1 MKNQLHTLRVITIVF
16 ALALLSF
23 SAQVFAGSLSGK
35 VTKSGAGTPVVG
47 ALVSAQS
54 SSFSYSTVTDGNGD
68 YYMWVTPGIY
78 TLKASKELFCT
89 TTITG
94 VAQDEVKN
102 VELVF
107 NHFNFIG
114 GSYYNSTWWDQY
126 IFEAKFAA
134 GLDLHAG
141 DEIGVFDGGLCV
153 GLIIL
158 DGPVNQYYQPKLTA
172 FATLS
177 DGSAGYVV
185 GHESVYKC
193 YTTAGVQALGTA
205 VRSNPWGGTPY
216 MLNPFPTG
224 NPYSVDN
231 LTFTSPAV
239 VDVDVHATAFT
250 GGADLVGVS
259 VTIGGVTKTTGAG
272 GLLTSHFSLYQG
284 VYPVTAVLSGYNTFN
299 GTMTVPASGPYVFPA
314 VLYTSSTTISGR
326 ITSSDG
332 VTGLG
337 GAAVSAV
344 ATSGG
349 GTASSTTTAGDGSYT
364 LYCTTGGTYNITAS
378 LATYTTG
385 TKTGVVV
392 ATGSNIN
399 GQNIVLTIGSPWL
412 TPTGD
417 PDNTWTIYLQNV
429 TFGNFVMVSGDELA
443 IFDGSNLCG
452 KFVLNGGLAV
462 NPYQNEMVV
471 YLTPTGLPAAG
482 GHAFTFK
489 AWRANSNETMTL
501 ISSQTFTT
509 TSSYDPPPNVFP
521 GVSNLYSIL
530 DIKFGYAAPETSQ
543 NITLLAGVNWIS
555 SYVTN
560 NVVHS
565 SSAPSVDPMDID
577 NLSYIAGIVK
587 PTNFT
592 VVKNSIGIT
601 YNGHVA
607 DGGVGPGILILNNKE
622 GYSFDMVTGPHTL
635 VFHGPLCSPTDPII
649 IDNSAPGGSPIR
661 QFIPY
666 LQTYSLPATSALS
679 SILSAPPSGYGSVD
693 WVKDDQGRMIRF
705 LGGVWVNNIGSLNPG
720 KGYQVQVPNLPLAA
734 GKMKLTYSGFKSDES
749 VNDENDIPTHFIVH
763 GDAANWIYTI
773 YLDVTS
779 FNPGDEIAAFDGDQL
794 VGATKLVANGGTY
807 KNAIPVFH
815 QLTDRI
821 GFQTGHPIILKGY
834 DAQLNK
840 EVKVY
845 YTLMPIK
852 GSNPWLAPVYPA
864 GDAKYSLAAITRYGV
879 GFDDPVSASVNV
891 YPNPAH
897 DMLKV
902 VGNQRIDKVALL
914 SVLGQTVLTKNID
927 GQEAQLNVSGFV
939 SGIYILQITMNGQI
953 ITKKVFIN

>member
-16 ALALLSF
+16 ALALLSL

-78 TLKASKELFCT
+78 TLKVSKELFCT
-89 TTITG
+89 TTIAG

-107 NHFNFIG
+107 NHFGFIG

-134 GLDLHAG
+134 GLDLQAG
-141 DEIGVFDGGLCV
+141 DEIGVFDGGKCV

-158 DGPVNQYYQPKLTA
+158 DGPINQYYQPKLTA

-185 GHESVYKC
+185 GNESVYKC
-193 YTTAGVQALGTA
+193 YTTAGVQAVGTA

-231 LTFTSPAV
+231 LTFASPTI
-239 VDVDVHATAFT
+239 VDVDVHTTLF
-250 GGADLVGVS
+250 GGGDLVGVS

-272 GLLTSHFSLYQG
+272 GLLISHFSLYQG

-299 GTMTVPASGPYVFPA
+299 GTMTVPASGPYVFDA
-314 VLYTSSTTISGR
+314 VLHTASTTISGR
-326 ITSSDG
+326 ITTSDG
-332 VTGLG
+332 VTGIA

-349 GTASSTTTAGDGSYT
+349 GTASSTTTAVDGSYT
-364 LYCTTGGTYNITAS
+364 LSCTTGGTYNVSAAK
-378 LATYTTG
+378 ATYTTG

-392 ATGSNIN
+392 TTGSNIN

-417 PDNTWTIYLQNV
+417 PDNTWTIYLSNV

-443 IFDGSNLCG
+443 IFDGANLCG
-452 KFVLNGGLAV
+452 KFVLNGGIAV

-509 TSSYDPPPNVFP
+509 TASYDPPPNVFP

-530 DIKFGYAAPETSQ
+530 DIKFGYAAPETNQ
-543 NITLLAGVNWIS
+543 NITLQAGVNWIS

-560 NVVHS
+560 NVRHGS
-565 SSAPSVDPMDID
+565 SLPATDPMDID
-577 NLSYIAGIVK
+577 NLCYIAGIDK
-587 PTNFT
+587 TPNF
-592 VVKNSIGIT
+592 NSIRNSAAIN
-601 YNGHVA
+601 YYGHGA
-607 DGGVGPGILILNNKE
+607 GPGQGPGIITLNNKE

-649 IDNSAPGGSPIR
+649 INNSAGLSPVR

-679 SILSAPPSGYGSVD
+679 SILSAPPSGYDAVD
-693 WVKDDQGRMIRF
+693 WVKDDMGRMVRF

-720 KGYQVQVPNLPLAA
+720 KGYQVQVPT
-734 GKMKLTYSGFKSDES
+734 GGEMKLTYSGFKSDES

-821 GFQTGHPIILKGY
+821 GFETGHPIILKGY
-834 DAQLNK
+834 DAQMNK

-852 GSNPWLAPVYPA
+852 GANPWLAPVYPA
-864 GDAKYSLAAITRYGV
+864 GDAKYSLAAISRYGT
-879 GFDDPVSASVNV
+879 GFEDVMNSSVVV

-902 VGNQRIDKVALL
+902 VGNQMIDKVALL
-914 SVLGQTVLTKNID
+914 SVLGQTVLSKNVAGI
-927 GQEAQLNVSGFV
+927 ETQLNVSGFTA
-939 SGIYILQITMNGQI
+939 GIYILQITMNGQVV
-953 ITKKVFIN
+953 TKKVFIN

>member
-1 MKNQLHTLRVITIVF
+1 MKNHVHKLRVLAIVF
-16 ALALLSF
+16 TLAFISLA
-23 SAQVFAGSLSGK
+23 AQVFAGSLSGK

-54 SSFSYSTVTDGNGD
+54 PSFSYSTVTDAEGN

-78 TLKASKELFCT
+78 TLKVSKELFCT

-94 VAQDEVKN
+94 VAQDEVKD
-102 VELVF
+102 VALVF
-107 NHFNFIG
+107 NHFGFIG

-134 GLDLHAG
+134 GLDLQAG

-239 VDVDVHATAFT
+239 VDVDIHATAFT

-284 VYPVTAVLSGYNTFN
+284 VYPVTAVLAGYNTLN
-299 GTMTVPASGPYVFPA
+299 TTMTVPAAGPYVFDA
-314 VLYTSSTTISGR
+314 VLHTSSTTISGR
-326 ITSSDG
+326 ITTSDG
-332 VTGLG
+332 VTGIA
-337 GAAVSAV
+337 GAAVTAV

-349 GTASSTTTAGDGSYT
+349 GTASSTTTAVDGSYT
-364 LYCTTGGTYNITAS
+364 LYCTTGGTYNVSAAK
-378 LATYTTG
+378 ATYTTG

-392 ATGSNIN
+392 TTGSNIN

-417 PDNTWTIYLQNV
+417 PDNTWTIYLASV

-443 IFDGSNLCG
+443 IFDGANLCG
-452 KFVLNGGLAV
+452 KFVLNGGLSN

-501 ISSQTFTT
+501 ISSQTFSPTA
-509 TSSYDPPPNVFP
+509 SYDPPPNNFP
-521 GVSNLYSIL
+521 VTNNLYSIL
-530 DIKFGYAAPETSQ
+530 DIKFGYAAPETTQ
-543 NITLLAGVNWIS
+543 NITLQAGQNWIS

-560 NVVHS
+560 NYT
-565 SSAPSVDPMDID
+565 DP
-577 NLSYIAGIVK
+577 L
-587 PTNFT
+587 FL
-592 VVKNSIGIT
+592 
-601 YNGHVA
+601 A
-607 DGGVGPGILILNNKE
+607 DGGTASMTMDVDNLCFLSGIGTADISSIRNSAGNIYYGHLPGAGHGPGAIPALNNKE
-622 GYSFDMVTGPHTL
+622 GYSFNMAAGPRTL

-649 IDNSAPGGSPIR
+649 VDNSAFGSAVR

-679 SILSAPPSGYGSVD
+679 SILSAPPVGYDAVD
-693 WVKDDQGRMIRF
+693 WVKDDLGRMIRF

-720 KGYQVQVPNLPLAA
+720 KGYQVQVPANK
-734 GKMKLTYSGFKSDES
+734 KMNLTYSGFKSTES
-749 VNDENDIPTHFIVH
+749 VNDENDIPTHFVVH

-779 FNPGDEIAAFDGDQL
+779 FNPGDEIAAFDGDVL
-794 VGATKLVANGGTY
+794 IGATKLVANGGTY

-821 GFQTGHPIILKGY
+821 GFQTGNPIILKAF

-852 GSNPWLAPVYPA
+852 GANPWMAPIYPA
-864 GDAKYSLAAITRYGV
+864 GDAKYSLAAISRYGV
-879 GFDDPVSASVNV
+879 GFDDPSSASVSV

-902 VGNQRIDKVALL
+902 VGNQTIDKVTLL
-914 SVLGQTVLTKNID
+914 SVIGQTVLTKNVS
-927 GQEAQLNVSGFV
+927 GQETQLNVSGFV
-939 SGIYILQITMNGQI
+939 SGIYILQITMNGQVV
-953 ITKKVFIN
+953 TKKIFIN